1 MKILITGAGGQL
13 ASEIEKILLDKKCSI
28 GEIDEKFLNCN
39 VICLD
44 KSSLDISDLNQVDKK
59 LKELMPDIII
69 NCAAY
74 TNVDGCESNKD
85 LAFKV
90 NSLGPRNIAMIAQNI
105 GAKVVH
111 ISTDYVYS
119 GEGDTPF
126 CEYDM
131 VNPISVYGRTKL
143 LGDEYVKNFCDKYF
157 IVRTSWVYGTKGK
170 NFVYTIMNRAK
181 ELGKLKVVNDQFGS
195 PTNCEDLA
203 YHILKIMNTEE
214 YGIYNCTGNGICTW
228 YDFASKIIE
237 FSNIKCDITPC
248 KTGEFKT
255 VAKRPAYSYLDNMMI
270 RNTVGDEMRNWE
282 EALREFISI
291 VNK

>member
-1 MKILITGAGGQL
+1 MNILITGAGGQL
-13 ASEIEKILLDKKCSI
+13 ASEIERILLEKECSV
-28 GEIDEKFLNCN
+28 GKIDESLLNSN
-39 VICLD
+39 IICLD
-44 KSSLDISDLNQVDKK
+44 KSKLDISDLNQVNEKFHT
-59 LKELMPDIII
+59 LKPDVVI

-90 NSLGPRNIAMIAQNI
+90 NALGPRNIAMVAEKI

-119 GEGDTPF
+119 GEGNVPF
-126 CEYDM
+126 CEYDIR
-131 VNPISVYGRTKL
+131 NPISVYGKTKF
-143 LGDEYVKNFCDKYF
+143 LGEEYIKNFCNKYF
-157 IVRTSWVYGTKGK
+157 IVRASWVYGTKGK
-170 NFVYTIMNRAK
+170 NFVYTIINRAK

-203 YHILKIMNTEE
+203 YHIFKIINTEE
-214 YGIYNCTGNGICTW
+214 YGIYNCTGNGVCTW
-228 YDFASKIIE
+228 YDFACKIVE
-237 FSNIKCDITPC
+237 FSNIKCDVDPC

-282 EALREFISI
+282 EALKEFI
-291 VNK
+291 NKVII